1 MTLTECISFTEVM
14 AVRIFSELYGAY
26 FRIVSQVLT
35 EHALTDK
42 EVRDIVAKEGFRDS
56 GLFLTGRLLPQKDNS
71 DWGLLSRDKAGVL
84 HPVTVSEPPHV
95 LTALQKR
102 WLRSKLDDPRICL
115 FLDDRELAALCQRVA
130 DVEPL
135 YQPDAVR
142 YVDRY
147 SDGDPFTDPDYRKNF
162 RTILAA
168 RKKEQTLEIEFI
180 SRYGRRITTKCLPCK
195 LEYSHRDDKFRVFCR
210 TFNGRTCVI
219 NLARVVRVTVLH
231 KNTIKYE
238 PIDENAL
245 RCGEPLVIKV
255 SSERRADE
263 RFLMEFAAYEK
274 RTEREAGS
282 DSLTVR
288 IWYDKND
295 ETDLLIRLLSYG
307 PVLEITGPPAIRAKA
322 AERVR
327 RQYKLLHGE

>member
-1 MTLTECISFTEVM
+1 M
-14 AVRIFSELYGAY
+14 RIFSELYGAY

-35 EHALTDK
+35 AHALTDK

-56 GLFLTGRLLPQKDNS
+56 GLFLTGRLLPQNDRS

-115 FLDDRELAALCQRVA
+115 FLDDRELAALCERTA

-147 SDGDPFTDPDYRKNF
+147 SDGDPFTDPEYRKSF
-162 RTILAA
+162 RAILAA
-168 RKKEQTLEIEFI
+168 LKAKRAVEVEFV
-180 SRYGRRITTKCLPCK
+180 SRQGRRIITKCLPYK
-195 LEYSHRDDKFRVFCR
+195 LEYSQRDDKFRVFCQSSG
-210 TFNGRTCVI
+210 GRTAVI
-219 NLARVVRVTVLH
+219 NLARVERVREQG
-231 KNTIKYE
+231 IGG
-238 PIDENAL
+238 IDTLPRDTDAG
-245 RCGEPLVIKV
+245 RCDEPLVIKV
-255 SSERRADE
+255 STERRADE

-274 RTEREAGS
+274 RTEREEGS
-282 DSLTVR
+282 DTVTVR
-288 IWYDKND
+288 LWYDKKD

-307 PVLEITGPPAIRAKA
+307 PVLEIADPPDIRAKA
-322 AERVR
+322 ADRVR
-327 RQYKLLHGE
+327 RQYRMLHQKQ